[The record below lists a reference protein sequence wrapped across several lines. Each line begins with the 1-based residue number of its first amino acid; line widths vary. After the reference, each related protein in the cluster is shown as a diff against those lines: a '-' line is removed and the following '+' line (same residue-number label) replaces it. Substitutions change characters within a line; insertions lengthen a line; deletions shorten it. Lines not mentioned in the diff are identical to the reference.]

1 MAVDNAV
8 LSVGGNG
15 HLRDGGNLHPLHT
28 IEFVNSCVMMCAP
41 RRVPARM
48 EKTDWTQRDCGRIR
62 KLLVP
67 NHRHAALDRR
77 TTAAE
82 NAELVRNDPKST
94 RGRLVR
100 LPAKLLPKS
109 TVMHIRHGPARGMK
123 WISGSAVHGC
133 WLGTYELEK
142 QKLLERIVQP
152 GMTVYDIGAQAGFYT
167 FLCSKLVGD
176 TGRVIAFEPSISE
189 ARYLLEHVRINQL
202 ANVSIVQAAV
212 GASTS
217 LSGFSSDRAICQ
229 NRLTAE
235 NDKLLVPV
243 ISLDSVTL
251 PPPDVIKMDIEGGE
265 SDALKGA
272 RTLLVKHKPMF
283 CSPYTAPN
291 TRLLSGISS
300 LMRLSGI

>member
-1 MAVDNAV
+1 MLNWSA
-8 LSVGGNG
+8 
-15 HLRDGGNLHPLHT
+15 
-28 IEFVNSCVMMCAP
+28 I
-41 RRVPARM
+41 
-48 EKTDWTQRDCGRIR
+48 
-62 KLLVP
+62 
-67 NHRHAALDRR
+67 
-77 TTAAE
+77 
-82 NAELVRNDPKST
+82 DPKST

-109 TVMHIRHGPARGMK
+109 TVMHIHHGPARGMK

-142 QKLLERIVQP
+142 QQLFERILRP

-167 FLCSKLVGD
+167 LLCSRLVGD
-176 TGRVIAFEPSISE
+176 AGRVIAFEPSISE

-212 GASTS
+212 GASPS

-229 NRLTAE
+229 NRLTAG

-243 ISLDSVTL
+243 VSLDSLKL

-265 SDALKGA
+265 SDALRGA
-272 RTLLVKHKPMF
+272 RTLLVEYKPIIVLALHGPEHADF
-283 CSPYTAPN
+283 CPKFLRSCGY
-291 TRLLSGISS
+291 RVLSLKGNPINAATVANEIYAVP
-300 LMRLSGI
+300 L